1 MSGSW
6 GGDKAGGGGRFHQ
19 YNSKMILTSSKMQ
32 LSSKLFLFK
41 YQGKYIE
48 FCYFHLCITSIST
61 ISALKLLELYN
72 QGLAQDTKF
81 DSGDVRVL
89 KAMHW

>member
-1 MSGSW
+1 ME
-6 GGDKAGGGGRFHQ
+6 
-19 YNSKMILTSSKMQ
+19 

-48 FCYFHLCITSIST
+48 FCYYHLCITSIST

-81 DSGDVRVL
+81 DSGDVRV
-89 KAMHW
+89 